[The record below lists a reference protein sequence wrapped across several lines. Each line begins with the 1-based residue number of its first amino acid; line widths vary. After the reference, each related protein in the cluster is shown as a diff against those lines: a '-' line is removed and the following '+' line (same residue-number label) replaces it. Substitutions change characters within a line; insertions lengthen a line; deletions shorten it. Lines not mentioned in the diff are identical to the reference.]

1 MRILEVRDG
10 FIKFESIEKVSLSAF
25 IKVSDEEK
33 AYIAQ
38 VIQVKKISDI
48 FVAFAKVLFL
58 FDVTLL
64 NYDKSLPSI
73 NSKIELFDINDI
85 TRTFSAETPLNIGL
99 FIDKNSEIL
108 VDKKCLNKKTLIC
121 IDNLN
126 NNKIV
131 LSNLSKQFKHSIVL
145 DSLGIISENKY
156 IAGVDFKLPL
166 NTESLSFIFED
177 CLNDA
182 TSDSKNLIKEIF
194 QDLADYSKT
203 VEFLPFNVLKTIVDN
218 MVEKEHV
225 FKLLVLK
232 NKLAKFE
239 KMGYFASTSEEATN
253 LSNILKKTNA
263 AIDLSKLESTF
274 LNRYMEIIFSL
285 IKKEQPEIQIFVE
298 TSNLVNKKN
307 LKTILKSEFS
317 TTLITHSRFKY
328 INEIKQLFENFIIE
342 PTFSANE
349 VFKIYSTFLKAMD
362 NNTYLVVGNA
372 TNQIPLIS
380 NIEELNIIQQPAK
393 IEEIVENIE
402 EDDLV
407 IDNNIISDE
416 NELEESLTVEDLED
430 TTSVI
435 NEETSL
441 NVIEKKS
448 NILIE
453 KVSEEISNEKNETIN
468 IFADDNDEILDD
480 NNLEEITETV
490 SKEDLADSLEENNLV
505 EVEVNA
511 DKIQIEENEIIVDDT
526 NSFSKTE
533 EFHTR
538 VDEFKTIDI
547 PSDVSEFAEEIEEI
561 SIESPEIIEEDSI
574 IDSLSEDSENLVIE
588 NIGPEEEIIEVSQ
601 DDFIQENDA
610 VIEEIGSIQVE
621 QEFIEEF
628 EPNEIQE
635 NEVLET
641 FVEEDI
647 VDNEIGEIIEL
658 DDNEILDTDIIVDFE
673 DSEDVN
679 NESDLDR
686 AIVEDVDKV
695 FTTMKDDTISDSD
708 LDFIDELNGNIE
720 EEVVLT
726 EEFEELTDFAELEE
740 QEDSFLEP
748 LEEVGS
754 LTQEENIEEKE
765 ILETKKSSTPI
776 IPVYGADIPAE
787 DIVISDSIEQG
798 DSVFHAK
805 YGNGVV
811 EKMIKYGTKTLYSIN
826 FDNIGRRLLDPTL
839 TEIKKI

>member
-1 MRILEVRDG
+1 MD
-10 FIKFESIEKVSLSAF
+10 
-25 IKVSDEEK
+25 
-33 AYIAQ
+33 
-38 VIQVKKISDI
+38 
-48 FVAFAKVLFL
+48 
-58 FDVTLL
+58 T
-64 NYDKSLPSI
+64 
-73 NSKIELFDINDI
+73 
-85 TRTFSAETPLNIGL
+85 
-99 FIDKNSEIL
+99 
-108 VDKKCLNKKTLIC
+108 KT
-121 IDNLN
+121 
-126 NNKIV
+126 
-131 LSNLSKQFKHSIVL
+131 
-145 DSLGIISENKY
+145 
-156 IAGVDFKLPL
+156 
-166 NTESLSFIFED
+166 T
-177 CLNDA
+177 
-182 TSDSKNLIKEIF
+182 T
-194 QDLADYSKT
+194 
-203 VEFLPFNVLKTIVDN
+203 
-218 MVEKEHV
+218 
-225 FKLLVLK
+225 
-232 NKLAKFE
+232 
-239 KMGYFASTSEEATN
+239 
-253 LSNILKKTNA
+253 
-263 AIDLSKLESTF
+263 
-274 LNRYMEIIFSL
+274 
-285 IKKEQPEIQIFVE
+285 KKE
-298 TSNLVNKKN
+298 
-307 LKTILKSEFS
+307 
-317 TTLITHSRFKY
+317 
-328 INEIKQLFENFIIE
+328 
-342 PTFSANE
+342 
-349 VFKIYSTFLKAMD
+349 
-362 NNTYLVVGNA
+362 
-372 TNQIPLIS
+372 
-380 NIEELNIIQQPAK
+380 
-393 IEEIVENIE
+393 
-402 EDDLV
+402 
-407 IDNNIISDE
+407 
-416 NELEESLTVEDLED
+416 
-430 TTSVI
+430 
-435 NEETSL
+435 
-441 NVIEKKS
+441 VIEKKS

-511 DKIQIEENEIIVDDT
+511 DKIQIEENEIIVADT

-798 DSVFHAK
+798 DSVSHAK